1 MTNKIA
7 KYYIDKDKL
16 IDIQIENWSNS
27 NMAVS
32 IYNDRTNNCVTYI
45 CNKKELKG
53 LADFIYQTIGEK
65 K

>member
-1 MTNKIA
+1 MTNKTVQ
-7 KYYIDKDKL
+7 YYIDKDKL
-16 IDIQIENWSNS
+16 IDIQIENWSNG

-32 IYNDRTNNCVTYI
+32 IYNDRNNNCVTYI